1 MTYERPEGNGFC
13 IIKKTCDAEMDGKK
27 GTLVWDYLI
36 FNEITFV
43 NAKTRKVQSLFCSW
57 SDEKAE
63 KTFNDLC
70 RKYAIGNIN
79 LQKTSTESEDSGRAE
94 GSEVDLTRVTLANLE
109 GMEKY
114 DSNCVNIRY
123 DGKLIGWMTYGIKGN
138 DENGK
143 KVVLINATI
152 DKNYRGKHIFS
163 YAIKQMADLYP
174 VEIVVKRFPEYEDMA
189 LHLLN
194 YKNVIEGK

>member
-1 MTYERPEGNGFC
+1 MGFC
-13 IIKKTCDAEMDGKK
+13 IMQTEALKKMVLEIQNQKCESQSIEIKAAEK
-27 GTLVWDYLI
+27 GCPTRLFDTL
-36 FNEITFV
+36 
-43 NAKTRKVQSLFCSW
+43 SSFCSW

>member
-1 MTYERPEGNGFC
+1 MIYERPKGKGFC
-13 IIKKTCDAEMDGKK
+13 IIKKICDVEMDGEK

-43 NAKTRKVQSLFCSW
+43 NSKTKNIQSLFCGW

-70 RKYAIGNIN
+70 KKYSIGNIDS
-79 LQKTSTESEDSGRAE
+79 KEVSRKAEDFESAE
-94 GSEVDLTRVTLANLE
+94 GSEIDLTRVTLANLD

-114 DSNCVNIRY
+114 ESNCVNIRY
-123 DGKLIGWMTYGIKGN
+123 GGKLIGWMIYGLKCN

-143 KVVLINATI
+143 KAVLINATI

-163 YAIKQMADLYP
+163 YAIKQMANLYP
-174 VEIVVKRFPEYEDMA
+174 VEIVVMKFPEYEDMA
-189 LHLLN
+189 LHLLG
-194 YKNVIEGK
+194 YKNVMEGK